1 MSTPQNIDREQR
13 LFELVRDPLFVST
26 ADGRV
31 LGANKA
37 GLDLVGM
44 TEAELLSRPYSEL
57 LHPDDR

>member
-37 GLDLVGM
+37 GLELLGM
-44 TEAELLSRPYSEL
+44 TEA
-57 LHPDDR
+57 